1 MVTRTVLLP
10 LGVSLRVVMPLAS
23 CFHFSPPL
31 PHFPHSFVFPLLT
44 IFLSLLVSSTTFST
58 LPPLSVSSMS
68 RLHNLGVLLF
78 FVEL

>member
-10 LGVSLRVVMPLAS
+10 LGVSFRVVVRLHLVFI
-23 CFHFSPPL
+23 FHPVYPFPSFFCL
-31 PHFPHSFVFPLLT
+31 PST
-44 IFLSLLVSSTTFST
+44 YYSFLSLLVSSTTFST

-68 RLHNLGVLLF
+68 RLYNLGVLLL